1 LFFLLSLTG
10 GSVLAAE
17 SLLEPVG
24 AQSTATLPVHVTR
37 GQEVRINRRALNA
50 PVMDIDLF
58 GETVTALRDRIDRGR
73 GQTIWTGH
81 LQGNALDTVIVTVR
95 GPSVSGVIYRAGETF
110 RLSLTRDGAVQLLEI
125 DVSALP
131 DDDADALP
139 DGFGEA
145 QAGGGT
151 TMADTGTVQDLL
163 VVYNQAACNSQ
174 GSCAGLEADI
184 TTAVAELNAAYAASS
199 VDITMNLVGMALTS
213 YTGTG
218 ASAALSDLRGTS
230 DGQMDEIHTLRD
242 QLGADVV
249 SFIYDGEG
257 CGIGYLGSSASY
269 AFNVTDEPCLVGNR
283 TMAHEIG
290 HNQGARHDRQT
301 DSTGD
306 TSTGD
311 NFGYRRCSDGSVDDF
326 GSPYFR
332 TIMTYSCSSAS
343 RQGIFSNPNRTYL
356 GVPQGVDT
364 TPDPL
369 KAAHNAR
376 TLNESAGY
384 VAGFRAA
391 TVVEPPMAPS
401 GLATTPMSHDAIDLA
416 WVDNASNE
424 SAFEVQRSA
433 DGLSWSTI
441 ATVSANVTSFGDN
454 GLQPDTGYHYRVR
467 SQNSAGNSVW
477 SNPVM
482 ETTLGLPASIDDFAQ
497 SDLPN
502 KGSVAGTYS
511 ATVNADGNVQTITE
525 SHSGGP
531 RNRRKQSYIH
541 GWTFD
546 VTGGAGGAVVTVEA
560 WVSGSEGANFYYS
573 IDNGASWSMMF
584 SVTATSA
591 GTPQS
596 FALPGGVAGPVRI
609 EVRDATQSNGEA
621 VDSVMVDHLM
631 ITSYTDPGSPPN
643 APSGMSILDVGSG
656 MVSMHFTD
664 NSEDEHGFELRRATS
679 DPAGSCTAGQVVSTL
694 GASQGTG
701 TVVMNDG
708 SVSPSTG
715 YWYWASAFNGAG
727 DNGSCSNAAFAQTLA
742 APQITMTASG
752 YKVKGRQAVDLTWS
766 GASGAQVDVHRGST
780 IFTTAN
786 DGAYTDSIG
795 AKGGGSYTY
804 QVCEAGTSVCSQAQ
818 VVTF

>member
-1 LFFLLSLTG
+1 MSSTSTHSSEHSPENRTRHGRLLLPLFFLLSLTG

-401 GLATTPMSHDAIDLA
+401 GLACHSVGQCHQLWRQRPAAGHRLPLSGAVAEQRRQFRL
-416 WVDNASNE
+416 
-424 SAFEVQRSA
+424 VQPGDGNHPGPACFDRRLCSVRSA
-433 DGLSWSTI
+433 QQGFRCRYLQRHCECGRQRADHHG
-441 ATVSANVTSFGDN
+441 VPFGRT
-454 GLQPDTGYHYRVR
+454 Q
-467 SQNSAGNSVW
+467 
-477 SNPVM
+477 
-482 ETTLGLPASIDDFAQ
+482 EPAQAV
-497 SDLPN
+497 L
-502 KGSVAGTYS
+502 
-511 ATVNADGNVQTITE
+511 
-525 SHSGGP
+525 HS
-531 RNRRKQSYIH
+531 R
-541 GWTFD
+541 
-546 VTGGAGGAVVTVEA
+546 
-560 WVSGSEGANFYYS
+560 
-573 IDNGASWSMMF
+573 
-584 SVTATSA
+584 
-591 GTPQS
+591 
-596 FALPGGVAGPVRI
+596 
-609 EVRDATQSNGEA
+609 
-621 VDSVMVDHLM
+621 
-631 ITSYTDPGSPPN
+631 
-643 APSGMSILDVGSG
+643 LDV
-656 MVSMHFTD
+656 
-664 NSEDEHGFELRRATS
+664 RR
-679 DPAGSCTAGQVVSTL
+679 DRRRR
-694 GASQGTG
+694 
-701 TVVMNDG
+701 
-708 SVSPSTG
+708 
-715 YWYWASAFNGAG
+715 W
-727 DNGSCSNAAFAQTLA
+727 
-742 APQITMTASG
+742 
-752 YKVKGRQAVDLTWS
+752 
-766 GASGAQVDVHRGST
+766 
-780 IFTTAN
+780 
-786 DGAYTDSIG
+786 
-795 AKGGGSYTY
+795 GGGDRR
-804 QVCEAGTSVCSQAQ
+804 GLGIR
-818 VVTF
+818 